1 MAANPIRHVDTTNEQ
16 PENVNLQEFAAS
28 HRLKTK
34 LDKCGETIIPGKRGA
49 SHIFEYGN
57 WPGEN
62 SPSTMAVIFMAD
74 PHGLRK
80 PGRQWNKRRAAMLDA
95 GFQITQDCDGEGT
108 ARFDPN
114 NPKQVKLAIRVAG
127 IRPKQIRSEAQQ
139 LVAAKGLAAARL
151 ILRGPANTGP
161 FAA

>member
-28 HRLKTK
+28 HRLKTR
-34 LDKCGETIIPGKRGA
+34 LDECGETIIPGKRGA

-62 SPSTMAVIFMAD
+62 SPNTMAVIFMAD

-114 NPKQVKLAIRVAG
+114 NPKQVKLAMRVAG
-127 IRPKQIRSEAQQ
+127 IRPKRVMSPAQ
-139 LVAAKGLAAARL
+139 VAALDKARATSPL
-151 ILRGPANTGP
+151 ISRSPVRSGP